1 MVTIFAISFVQ
12 SFVQGQVMLF
22 NNQTQSQTES
32 SFWNMMMHNV
42 ANAPV
47 SLYFDVTPVS
57 RIVQAFTIDLKQID
71 SFVVEQSQS
80 LINQVY
86 FICGLIVMTW
96 LHVPTLLP
104 VMMLMAF
111 RSFFKATENDTP
123 NREINRLQRSV

>member
-1 MVTIFAISFVQ
+1 
-12 SFVQGQVMLF
+12 
-22 NNQTQSQTES
+22 
-32 SFWNMMMHNV
+32 MMMHNV

-47 SLYFDVTPVS
+47 SLYFDVTPGS